1 VTDLANPEQFSGRLG
16 LRPRALRDKPRFAVS
31 RRVVA
36 DALLYFIAY
45 FCLLRATGMWIG
57 YPPTQD
63 ENATVDS
70 MPQQLMLYSLIPL
83 TLAYV
88 LLQPKTVAGYLR
100 HIPLMVLAFSVIL
113 LISTFGSVDVVA
125 STRGLA
131 AVVVIS
137 LPILLFKL
145 RFGSVKTIEMLRNF
159 AAVSIVANLLYTAIT
174 PSHGIMQGSLAGSVR
189 GMFLHKNF
197 FGQFSAVAFLLLVPS
212 LNDRPLF
219 TRRNVIMAGCCFL
232 ALVSAAVSK
241 SSTALVLSM
250 VGLMSLG
257 ISWAMANV
265 LPVKSIRA
273 YVLIA
278 SLVLVSGFVY
288 FFGLAA
294 AGDIAGLFGK
304 DITLS
309 GRGELWDA
317 LLDALYLRPWFGH
330 GFAMFRQPTY
340 IAIFTHAVA
349 WGPRSTHNTYLEM
362 ALNIGIP
369 GAALWA
375 AFLVS
380 RYVRK
385 AVQTPRDPVER
396 MANAKEVAIMLMIMA
411 GSFTEAGMMLAPLA
425 TWPLLLAVIPNVQ
438 RGSGRTTVRRS
449 AASYGTIRPAAARF

>member
-1 VTDLANPEQFSGRLG
+1 MTDLANPGQFNGRLG
-16 LRPRALRDKPRFAVS
+16 LRPQALRDKPRFAVS
-31 RRVVA
+31 RRAVA
-36 DALLYFIAY
+36 DKLLYFVAY

-88 LLQPKTVAGYLR
+88 FLQPKTVAGYLR
-100 HIPLMVLAFSVIL
+100 HIPLVVLLFSALV
-113 LISTFGSVDVVA
+113 LISTFTSVDVVA

-137 LPILLFKL
+137 LPILLFKF
-145 RFGSVKTIEMLRNF
+145 RFGSVKTIEMMRNF

-212 LNDRPLF
+212 LTDRPLF

-232 ALVSAAVSK
+232 ALLSAAVSK

-250 VGLMSLG
+250 VGLMSLMM
-257 ISWAMANV
+257 SWILANV
-265 LPVKSIRA
+265 LPVKPIRA

-278 SLVLVSGFVY
+278 GLILITGFVY
-288 FFGLAA
+288 FFGLAV

-317 LLDALYLRPWFGH
+317 LLDALFERPWFGH
-330 GFAMFRQPTY
+330 GFAMFRQPDY

-369 GAALWA
+369 GAVLWA
-375 AFLVS
+375 AFLLS
-380 RYVRK
+380 RYIRK
-385 AVQTPRDPVER
+385 AVNIPRDPVER
-396 MANAKEVAIMLMIMA
+396 FAGAKEVAVMLMIMA

-425 TWPLLLAVIPNVQ
+425 TWPLLLAVLPDGY
-438 RGSGRTTVRRS
+438 RSKRKAVRPPMRAEPQSVRS
-449 AASYGTIRPAAARF
+449 ALRPI